1 MSSSQQP
8 TANGNGNV
16 AAASGTGAPRT
27 SVQEIGW
34 MFAREYYT
42 IMHDDPKKLQYFYGK
57 KSTFVHGTEGEVVK
71 QANGQQEIYSGI
83 TVEDYKDRRVE
94 VTNVDMLP
102 SIQGSIIIQVIGK
115 MADNNQPFRR
125 FAQTFFLAEQPSGYY
140 LHNDILR
147 YLKDDDEESEPVA
160 GVAPNAVAESEPVA
174 EAPVAAAA
182 DTAKPTEPVA
192 PKKDEKVEAADV
204 VKKPAAVEEAKPVA
218 PAAAEKPAAAE
229 PAAKAAAPAAA
240 AAAAPAAAESKP
252 KAPKEKPA
260 APAEAPKADE
270 PQSAA
275 VRQSTWASL
284 AADGSG
290 KWGNTIAKV
299 EGTVA
304 PAANQASNASPSTQ
318 SRSGTPASGSRDF
331 RRKNEAL
338 SVFLKNIPQGTTIP
352 QLKSAF
358 KKIGPVYVDYS
369 PSKTTGVA
377 EFNNEA
383 DKQAALDARE
393 VTVGDAKVTIEERRF
408 RQGSGRRDGG
418 GGANAKQPPSGQSG
432 ASGRNGSG
440 EFERVSSGR
449 GSRSRTATNASGG
462 RPRGGKQ

>member
-1 MSSSQQP
+1 MSSSQHP
-8 TANGNGNV
+8 TVNGNV
-16 AAASGTGAPRT
+16 AAVSGTGARMT
-27 SVQEIGW
+27 NVQEIGW

-42 IMHDDPKKLQYFYGK
+42 IMHDDPKKLQFFYGK

-71 QANGQQEIYSGI
+71 QANGQREIYAGI
-83 TVEDYKDRRVE
+83 TAEDYKDRRVE

-102 SIQGSIIIQVIGK
+102 SIHGSIIIQVIGK
-115 MADNNQPFRR
+115 MAANNQPFQR
-125 FAQTFFLAEQPSGYY
+125 FAQTFFLVEQPSGYY

-147 YLKDDDEESEPVA
+147 YLKDDDEESEAVS
-160 GVAPNAVAESEPVA
+160 GVAPNNVVESEPVA
-174 EAPVAAAA
+174 EVPVAAAA
-182 DTAKPTEPVA
+182 ADVAKTAEPVA
-192 PKKDEKVEAADV
+192 PKKEEKVDAAEA
-204 VKKPAAVEEAKPVA
+204 VKKPAAVEETKPVA
-218 PAAAEKPAAAE
+218 PVAVEE
-229 PAAKAAAPAAA
+229 PAAVEPVAPAPV
-240 AAAAPAAAESKP
+240 AAPAAAENKP

-260 APAEAPKADE
+260 ASAAVSTEAPKAEE

-275 VRQSTWASL
+275 VRQTTWANL

-304 PAANQASNASPSTQ
+304 PAANPASNASPSTQ
-318 SRSGTPASGSRDF
+318 SRAGTPASSSRDF
-331 RRKNEAL
+331 RRKNEGL

-393 VTVGDAKVTIEERRF
+393 VTVGDAKVAIEERRF

-418 GGANAKQPPSGQSG
+418 GANAKQPLPGHGG
-432 ASGRNGSG
+432 APGRSGSG

-449 GSRSRTATNASGG
+449 GSRSRTGTNASGG

>member
-8 TANGNGNV
+8 TLNGAA
-16 AAASGTGAPRT
+16 AAASGTEATKT

-71 QANGQQEIYSGI
+71 QANGQQEIYAGI
-83 TVEDYKDRRVE
+83 AVEDYKDRRVE

-115 MADNNQPFRR
+115 MADNNQPFQR
-125 FAQTFFLAEQPSGYY
+125 FAQTFFLAEQRGGYY

-147 YLKDDDEESEPVA
+147 YLKDDDEESEPVSE
-160 GVAPNAVAESEPVA
+160 VAPNTIVESKPVVEVTVAAQAEVTKPAEPVA
-174 EAPVAAAA
+174 Q
-182 DTAKPTEPVA
+182 
-192 PKKDEKVEAADV
+192 KKDEKVDTTKE
-204 VKKPAAVEEAKPVA
+204 PAVVEEAKPVA
-218 PAAAEKPAAAE
+218 PAPVEKPAAVE
-229 PAAKAAAPAAA
+229 PATKPVAPA
-240 AAAAPAAAESKP
+240 PVAAAESKS

-260 APAEAPKADE
+260 APAAVSTEAPKAEE
-270 PQSAA
+270 PQSGA
-275 VRQSTWASL
+275 VRQTTWANL

-304 PAANQASNASPSTQ
+304 PAANPASSATPNTQ
-318 SRSGTPASGSRDF
+318 SRAGTPATGPRDF

-393 VTVGDAKVTIEERRF
+393 VSVGDAKVIVEERRF
-408 RQGSGRRDGG
+408 RQSSGRRDGSG
-418 GGANAKQPPSGQSG
+418 PNAKQPPSGQAG

-449 GSRSRTATNASGG
+449 GSRSRTGTNASGG